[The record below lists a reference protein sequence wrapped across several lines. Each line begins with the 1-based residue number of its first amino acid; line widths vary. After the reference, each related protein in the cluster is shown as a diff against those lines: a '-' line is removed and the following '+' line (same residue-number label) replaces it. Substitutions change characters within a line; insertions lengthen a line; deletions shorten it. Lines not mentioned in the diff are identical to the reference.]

1 MNMKIRRT
9 NNSRETPPDE
19 EHIKYRNT
27 PQAEE
32 HLEQENKQDYIA
44 AWAHPE
50 QEKIQSKSTRNTE
63 VHWNRSTGEGD
74 SEQE

>member
-44 AWAHPE
+44 A
-50 QEKIQSKSTRNTE
+50 
-63 VHWNRSTGEGD
+63 
-74 SEQE
+74 